1 MRTFEAKIS
10 LDKFPII
17 IGTNIFDNLNAFL
30 KNYSKNNIFIIC
42 DKYFKDNINF
52 YTDSLSFIY
61 EYKNLFIDGGLES
74 KSYKAT

>member
-30 KNYSKNNIFIIC
+30 ENYSTNNIFIIC
-42 DKYFKDNINF
+42 DKYFKDNINI
-52 YTDSLSFIY
+52 YTKSLSFIF
-61 EYKNLFIDGGLES
+61 EYALIKVS
-74 KSYKAT
+74 